1 MCAEILGSM
10 FGSMLRDDAL
20 LPHLGT
26 MLQRILF
33 DLLKA
38 LEQPDK
44 GPGQGAGGGTLLR
57 HGTHWAVEWQ
67 QPHAESAQVSASP
80 ILYISTATR
89 CLAMDLAVH
98 RDPVLLL
105 YSSAA
110 RSQCCMHCT
119 CPANQAERPGCAGT
133 STEVSTCELYMQ

>member
-1 MCAEILGSM
+1 MCAEILGSV

-38 LEQPDK
+38 LEEPDE
-44 GPGQGAGGGTLLR
+44 GQGQGVGGGMLLR
-57 HGTHWAVEWQ
+57 HGSHWAIERQ
-67 QPHAESAQVSASP
+67 QPHADLPQVSASDV
-80 ILYISTATR
+80 LYMSTAIR

-98 RDPVLLL
+98 RDPVLL
-105 YSSAA
+105 S
-110 RSQCCMHCT
+110 
-119 CPANQAERPGCAGT
+119 
-133 STEVSTCELYMQ
+133 